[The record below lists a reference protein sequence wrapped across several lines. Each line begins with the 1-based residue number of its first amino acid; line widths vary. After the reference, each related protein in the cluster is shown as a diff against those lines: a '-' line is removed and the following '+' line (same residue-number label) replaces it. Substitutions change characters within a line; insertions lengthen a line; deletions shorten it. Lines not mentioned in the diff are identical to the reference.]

1 MSDFIAETA
10 YMIYLSG
17 KERYIMKKRIITSAI
32 AAAAVFMSTAAFAA
46 NPSVILNNRVIDFE
60 DQPAVITDE
69 GRTLVPV
76 RGVFEKMG
84 ARVDW
89 FEADRSI
96 AVVTKDNL
104 TKIVLKVDDSVM
116 KVRHFTGIMDYTEEQ
131 FTLDAAPRIMNDRTM
146 IPLRVISEAIGC
158 DVQWDGE
165 TYTITINTEK
175 KDDSQQ
181 TGGEKAEDKR
191 VKLSLSADKT
201 DVNTGDEIN
210 VYIDASNVKE
220 EGMTLSAVAAR
231 IFYDSTK
238 FEFVSCDTSLYKT
251 EKQII
256 GGANGAYKNDSA
268 KSAFVIADSDV
279 KFADGAVCVYKFKAL
294 TDEGGEFRLSDSVST
309 TRGNDTSISCRK
321 SDGTTVSYGDD
332 DELFIDTTPLAVK

>member
-1 MSDFIAETA
+1 MSETA
-10 YMIYLSG
+10 YMIYLYG
-17 KERYIMKKRIITSAI
+17 KERYIMKKKIITSAI

-46 NPSVILNNRVIDFE
+46 NPSVVLNNRVIDFE

-96 AVVTKDNL
+96 AVVTKDSL

-116 KVRHFTGIMDYTEEQ
+116 KVRHFTGLMDYTEEQ

-146 IPLRVISEAIGC
+146 IPLRVISEALGC

-165 TYTITINTEK
+165 TYTVTINTEK

-191 VKLSLSADKT
+191 IKMSLSADKT
-201 DVNTGDEIN
+201 DVNAGDEIKVFVNAEN
-210 VYIDASNVKE
+210 VADKNIVVTGAASRVLYDKTKFEYVGFSPIIEGAEKE
-220 EGMTLSAVAAR
+220 ALSAVNPDYNENSVKGVYVT
-231 IFYDSTK
+231 IDSK
-238 FEFVSCDTSLYKT
+238 
-251 EKQII
+251 EKM
-256 GGANGAYKNDSA
+256 K
-268 KSAFVIADSDV
+268 
-279 KFADGAVCVYKFKAL
+279 DGAVMVYTFKAL
-294 TDEGGEFRLSDSVST
+294 TDEGGEFKLSNAVST
-309 TRGNDTSISCRK
+309 VRGNDTSLSGQEE
-321 SDGTTVSYGDD
+321 DGTDVSYKDD
-332 DELFIDTTPLAVK
+332 KELFIDTTPLAIK